1 MKGGEQVFEPNRE
14 ITLAEAAKMTAR
26 LLGLEYEG
34 AVEVSLGGAN
44 YARYEIAALCS
55 AGLGN
60 AFEDASPNEI
70 LNRAEAAEILCGV
83 LTIARAGGIGNE

>member
-1 MKGGEQVFEPNRE
+1 
-14 ITLAEAAKMTAR
+14 MTAR

-60 AFEDASPNEI
+60 AFEDASANEI

-83 LTIARAGGIGNE
+83 LAIARAGGVGNE